1 MKKETKKILIIILIL
16 IISMI
21 AFNRLSILLVRKG
34 NGYGSDVLN
43 FYKQPRNTIDMIVL
57 GSSHAYT
64 SLNPYLIESEANL
77 KTYDFCTQQQPLWIT
92 YYYLKEALKYQHPKY
107 IVLEAHMAVV
117 GNNDYAE
124 EQVNRDAI
132 DKMKFSTNKIDV
144 IKNSVENKDD
154 RVSYYLNI
162 IKYHSRYKE
171 LNKIDIKTAFLG
183 YTVDNKG
190 YIALEETGYIFNN
203 ESEFTDNESELYKK
217 NKEYLYKI
225 INLTKKENIDLII
238 VKTPTSYNYEEMSR
252 LNHIKR
258 IAEENDILFLDCI
271 NNMTDLNLDY
281 NKDFYDVGHLNK
293 NGSIKFTNKFIEN
306 LE

>member
-1 MKKETKKILIIILIL
+1 MKKETKKILIIIVIL

-43 FYKQPRNTIDMIVL
+43 FYKQPRDTIDMIVL

-64 SLNPYLIESEANL
+64 SLNPYLIESKTNL

-132 DKMKFSTNKIDV
+132 DKMKFSINKIDV

-258 IAEENDILFLDCI
+258 IAAENDILFLDYI